1 MKKSEILLLC
11 FTVLLF
17 IGLAVVY
24 IRYPGF
30 QYDELLFANAALG
43 GIDDKTFLMF
53 RIGQVPLYVF
63 YYIGALKSWIYMPIF
78 SLFGVSYASVRIPMV
93 LLAAA
98 TVPFFYAYVRRI
110 TDRSTAALSVFLT
123 YLNPA
128 FISLIRLDV
137 GPSAIAFALRVA
149 AFAFFYR
156 FIVSKRSRYLLL
168 LAATFILGFF
178 NKMDYAWFI
187 SSFVLAAY
195 LINRK
200 ELFDPVFAKY
210 PPLLRRFTFVSFFLL
225 GLQVLIYLISFNY
238 FTHLDS
244 DHFRRVTSG
253 VFNLLNGTLF
263 LKYLNGNASV
273 SWDAL
278 ASLIPLFFI
287 VYGVRHAGRDRKAGP
302 HVRFHFALSILSLI
316 QMYFMLRAHEAWHII
331 YLYPS
336 LAVVAAYGIVQYA
349 RPVNRKFRHIAVAGM
364 AGAIVL
370 YSMALYAMHI
380 QAFAGKTGNVYWS
393 NSINQLIGYARQTDA
408 RFVSIDWGTHTQLL
422 VATGQR
428 NKYFNEWEN
437 IRQIKLPEKEYGRFY
452 RDHLI
457 RPGTQFI
464 LHPPGKT
471 LYETS
476 RANFFKILERY
487 RMQPQLLKTVK
498 DHGEPVYEVYAAIK

>member
-1 MKKSEILLLC
+1 
-11 FTVLLF
+11 
-17 IGLAVVY
+17 
-24 IRYPGF
+24 
-30 QYDELLFANAALG
+30 
-43 GIDDKTFLMF
+43 
-53 RIGQVPLYVF
+53 
-63 YYIGALKSWIYMPIF
+63 
-78 SLFGVSYASVRIPMV
+78 
-93 LLAAA
+93 
-98 TVPFFYAYVRRI
+98 
-110 TDRSTAALSVFLT
+110 
-123 YLNPA
+123 
-128 FISLIRLDV
+128 
-137 GPSAIAFALRVA
+137 
-149 AFAFFYR
+149 
-156 FIVSKRSRYLLL
+156 L

-210 PPLLRRFTFVSFFLL
+210 PPLLRRFTCVSFFLL

-278 ASLIPLFFI
+278 ASLIPRVFI
-287 VYGVRHAGRDRKAGP
+287 GYGVRQAGRDRKAGP
-302 HVRFHFALSILSLI
+302 HGRFHFALSILSLI

-437 IRQIKLPEKEYGRFY
+437 IRQIKLPEKEYGRYY